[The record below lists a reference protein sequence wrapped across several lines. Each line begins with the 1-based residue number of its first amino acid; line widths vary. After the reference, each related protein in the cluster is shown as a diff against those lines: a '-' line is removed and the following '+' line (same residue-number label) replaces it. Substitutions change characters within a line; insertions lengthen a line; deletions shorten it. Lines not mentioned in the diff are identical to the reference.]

1 MSKHSIFLTQE
12 QRQYL
17 EGVLRKGET
26 SAPVIRHAHI
36 LLKVDKGPWG
46 PRWTQQRIQEAFGVG
61 ETQIKTV
68 CRRLLDFGLQEAL
81 AGRQPP
87 PRPHKRVLDGAQE
100 AQVIALVCSP
110 PPEGASRWSLRLVAQ
125 RAVELEIVEQVSHE
139 TIRQVLKKTL

>member
-17 EGVLRKGET
+17 EGLLHKGEA
-26 SAPVIRHAHI
+26 SAQVIGHAHI

-46 PRWTQQRIQEAFGVG
+46 PHWTQQRIQEAFEVG

-68 CRRLLDFGLQEAL
+68 CRRFLDFGLQAAL
-81 AGRQPP
+81 LGRPAP

-100 AQVIALVCSP
+100 AQVIALVCGP
-110 PPEGASRWSLRLVAQ
+110 PPEGASRWTLRLLAQ
-125 RAVELEIVEQVSHE
+125 RVVELEIVEQVSHE
-139 TIRQVLKKTL
+139 TIRQVLKKTP